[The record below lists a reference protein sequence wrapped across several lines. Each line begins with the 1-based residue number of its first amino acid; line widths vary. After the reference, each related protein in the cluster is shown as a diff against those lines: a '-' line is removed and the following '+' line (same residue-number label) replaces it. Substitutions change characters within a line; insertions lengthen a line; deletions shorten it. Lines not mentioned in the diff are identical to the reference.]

1 MKIALRFLLRRAFY
15 ALLLLFAV
23 SLLTFLFLQLAPG
36 DFLSEMKLNP
46 QISPETIAALR
57 QQYGLDDPLPVRY
70 LRWLKS
76 VARGEFG
83 HSFAYN
89 QPVAPLLWDR
99 GRNTLV
105 LTVLAMGL
113 TWLIAVPIGLWTAAR
128 RNKWPDRLS
137 SAGTIVL
144 HSMPDLLIA
153 LLLLMLA
160 VRTGW
165 FATGG
170 MLSLGFAEM
179 TFAEKW
185 RDIFHH
191 FTLPVVALVLGNLS
205 VLVRHVHS
213 AVAETLEA
221 PFIRVLRAHGIP
233 EWRVLLRHALPVAA
247 NPLLSLLGVSFGV
260 LLSQSLIV
268 EVVMTWPGLGPLLLE
283 AVFSRDVY
291 VLIGVVLASTVLL
304 VFGTFVADC
313 ILLWADPRIRQ
324 ESAA

>member
-1 MKIALRFLLRRAFY
+1 MIALRFLVRRAFH
-15 ALLLLFAV
+15 AILLLFAV

-70 LRWLKS
+70 ARWLQS

-89 QPVAPLLWDR
+89 RPVAPLLWER
-99 GRNTLV
+99 GRNTLM
-105 LTVLAMGL
+105 LTVAAMGL
-113 TWLIAVPIGLWTAAR
+113 TWLVAVPLGVWSAAR
-128 RNKWPDRLS
+128 PKRWPGRTI
-137 SAGTIVL
+137 SAGTVAL
-144 HSMPDLLIA
+144 HSLPDLLIA

-160 VRTGW
+160 VRTRW

-170 MLSLGFAEM
+170 MLSLGFEEM
-179 TFAEKW
+179 TLGERVK
-185 RDIFHH
+185 DLLYH
-191 FTLPVVALVLGNLS
+191 FTLPVVALVLGNLP
-205 VLVRHVHS
+205 VVVRHVH
-213 AVAETLEA
+213 AAMAETLEA
-221 PFIRVLRAHGIP
+221 PFIRVLRAHGVP
-233 EWRVLLRHALPVAA
+233 EWRVLLRHALPVSA
-247 NPLLSLLGVSFGV
+247 NPLLSLFGVSFGV

-291 VLIGVVLASTVLL
+291 VLIGVVLASTLLL
-304 VFGTFVADC
+304 VLGTLIADC
-313 ILLWADPRIRQ
+313 ILLWTDPRIRR